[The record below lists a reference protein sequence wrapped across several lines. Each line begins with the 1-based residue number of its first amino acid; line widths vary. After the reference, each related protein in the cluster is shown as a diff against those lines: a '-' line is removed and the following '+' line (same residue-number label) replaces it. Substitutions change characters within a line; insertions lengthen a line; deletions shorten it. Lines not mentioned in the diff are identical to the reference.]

1 MSSIVMITNVHHNAK
16 GSCVAVASL
25 NNHLHQEMSAVTKND
40 AVEINFLSRFHD
52 LGTKELIQNI
62 VCLCIF

>member
-1 MSSIVMITNVHHNAK
+1 MSSIVMITNVHHNVK

-40 AVEINFLSRFHD
+40 AAEINFLSRFHY
-52 LGTKELIQNI
+52 LGT
-62 VCLCIF
+62 